1 MKMMNFSKYFSEQA
15 RRPSG
20 FFGRIIMPIIFDRG
34 NAFLNSFVYDVIGI
48 KPDDRILEIGCG
60 TGSLIKEMAE
70 KLENGFI
77 EGIDFSSQ
85 MVMIAKRK
93 NRKHIARRAVNITVD
108 HFDDHSFK
116 KNIFTKACSVN
127 TIYFWEKPSIICPF
141 FGDQPFWGRQVE
153 RIGVGPSPI
162 PQKRFTVERLCHA
175 IKVVMNDSA
184 MRQNAAALGNRLQKE
199 NGISN
204 AVAFITQWMNDK

>member
-1 MKMMNFSKYFSEQA
+1 
-15 RRPSG
+15 
-20 FFGRIIMPIIFDRG
+20 MPIIFDRG

-93 NRKHIARRAVNITVD
+93 NRKHIARGAVNITED

-116 KNIFTKACSVN
+116 KTTFTKS
-127 TIYFWEKPSIICPF
+127 
-141 FGDQPFWGRQVE
+141 
-153 RIGVGPSPI
+153 
-162 PQKRFTVERLCHA
+162 
-175 IKVVMNDSA
+175 M
-184 MRQNAAALGNRLQKE
+184 
-199 NGISN
+199 
-204 AVAFITQWMNDK
+204 

>member
-1 MKMMNFSKYFSEQA
+1 VYRSSLDQVSKRANDEFITIFF
-15 RRPSG
+15 RTG
-20 FFGRIIMPIIFDRG
+20 KKTFGIFGRIIMPIIFDRG

-93 NRKHIARRAVNITVD
+93 NRKHIARGVVNITED

-127 TIYFWEKPSIICPF
+127 TIYFWEKLERTVNEVMSQI
-141 FGDQPFWGRQVE
+141 QPGGKFVLAFEDVHQLEQRKLNRDVFRFQT
-153 RIGVGPSPI
+153 GVS
-162 PQKRFTVERLCHA
+162 E
-175 IKVVMNDSA
+175 IK
-184 MRQNAAALGNRLQKE
+184 
-199 NGISN
+199 
-204 AVAFITQWMNDK
+204 

>member
-1 MKMMNFSKYFSEQA
+1 MMNLSKYFSEQA

-34 NAFLNSFVYDVIGI
+34 NAFLNSFVNDVIGI

-93 NRKHIARRAVNITVD
+93 NRKHIARGAVNITED

-127 TIYFWEKPSIICPF
+127 TIYFWEKPERTVNKVMSLM
-141 FGDQPFWGRQVE
+141 QPGGKFVLAFEDVHQLEQRNLNRDVFRFYRRSDVRYLLENGGFSNGVSVE
-153 RIGVGPSPI
+153 SREKG
-162 PQKRFTVERLCHA
+162 RLCFHC
-175 IKVVMNDSA
+175 
-184 MRQNAAALGNRLQKE
+184 
-199 NGISN
+199 
-204 AVAFITQWMNDK
+204 AVATK